1 MNDLVLQIM
10 NKVIMKMCSMIILYK
25 TKPRMK
31 FAHLYIP
38 KPKLR
43 AVIWATS
50 NKIVVIRT
58 PCNIRN
64 AISMS
69 F

>member
-1 MNDLVLQIM
+1 
-10 NKVIMKMCSMIILYK
+10 MCSMIIK
-25 TKPRMK
+25 TKPRIK

-50 NKIVVIRT
+50 NKIVVVRT

-64 AISMS
+64 AVSMS

>member
-10 NKVIMKMCSMIILYK
+10 NKVIMKMCSMIIK
-25 TKPRMK
+25 TKPRIK

-43 AVIWATS
+43 AVILATS
-50 NKIVVIRT
+50 NKIVVVRT

-64 AISMS
+64 AVSMS

>member
-10 NKVIMKMCSMIILYK
+10 NKVIMKMCSTIIK
-25 TKPRMK
+25 TKPRIK

-50 NKIVVIRT
+50 NKIVVVRT

-64 AISMS
+64 AVSMS